1 MQRTISA
8 MVGKGSVNHNSRK
21 FKAANVDAERSHLNI
36 EYCNENIRDV
46 YHKLFD
52 AAQEEYNARQT
63 RADRCIKDY
72 YEKIRSGK
80 QEKPFHELIM
90 QIGDM
95 KTMSATGEYA
105 ELARDI
111 LDEYFRG
118 FQERNPNLY
127 VFSSHVH
134 MDEATPHIHID
145 FVPFITGSKRGLETR
160 VSLKQA
166 LAAQGFHGGTR
177 GNTEWNQWVQSEK
190 EALAE
195 IAARHGIEWEHLG
208 THEQHLSVLDF
219 KKKERAAEVKAL
231 EERLEADYDEAGEL
245 EARLSQLRET
255 EGKVQNLQRELN
267 TNPDYQLPEPT
278 PLMSAKSYM
287 TKLVQPL
294 IDRLKQMLL
303 KMIVKYMELK
313 GDYDMLSN
321 RYSRA
326 MQERAQYGSRLD
338 ALVTENNQLKK
349 ESREY
354 RLLRKVFGDEQIDQV
369 LTRAKQMQEQ
379 QHGSHAV
386 KYNPER

>member
-52 AAQEEYNARQT
+52 TAQEEYNARQT
-63 RADRCIKDY
+63 RADRRIKDY

-95 KTMSATGEYA
+95 NTMSATGEYA
-105 ELARDI
+105 ELAREI
-111 LDEYFRG
+111 LDEYFHG

-195 IAARHGIEWEHLG
+195 IAARHGVEWEHLD

-219 KKKERAAEVKAL
+219 KKKERAAEVKEL

-255 EGKVQNLQRELN
+255 EGKVQNLQKELN
-267 TNPDYQLPEPT
+267 TNPDYQLPEPQ

-287 TKLVQPL
+287 TKWVQPL

-354 RLLRKVFGDEQIDQV
+354 RLLRKVFGDEQIDQA
-369 LTRAKQMQEQ
+369 LSRAKQIQEQ

>member
-63 RADRCIKDY
+63 RADRRIKDY

-95 KTMSATGEYA
+95 NTMSATGEYA
-105 ELARDI
+105 ELAREI
-111 LDEYFRG
+111 LDEYFHG

-166 LAAQGFHGGTR
+166 LAAQGFRGGTR
-177 GNTEWNQWVQSEK
+177 GYTEWNQWVQSEK

-195 IAARHGIEWEHLG
+195 IAARHGVEWEHLD
-208 THEQHLSVLDF
+208 THEQLLSVLDF
-219 KKKERAAEVKAL
+219 KKKERAAEVKEL

-255 EGKVQNLQRELN
+255 EGKVQNLQKELN
-267 TNPDYQLPEPT
+267 TNPDYQLPEPQ

-287 TKLVQPL
+287 TKWVQPL

-354 RLLRKVFGDEQIDQV
+354 RLLRKVFGDEQIDQA
-369 LTRAKQMQEQ
+369 LSRAKQIQEQ

>member
-63 RADRCIKDY
+63 RADRRIKDY

-95 KTMSATGEYA
+95 NTMSATGEYA
-105 ELARDI
+105 ELAREI
-111 LDEYFRG
+111 LDEYFHG

-160 VSLKQA
+160 ISLKQA
-166 LAAQGFHGGTR
+166 LAAQGFRGGTR
-177 GNTEWNQWVQSEK
+177 GYTEWNQWVQSEK

-195 IAARHGIEWEHLG
+195 IAARHGVEWEHLD

-219 KKKERAAEVKAL
+219 KKKERAAEVKEL

-255 EGKVQNLQRELN
+255 EGKVQNLQKELN
-267 TNPDYQLPEPT
+267 TNPDYQLPEPQ

-287 TKLVQPL
+287 TKWVQPL

-354 RLLRKVFGDEQIDQV
+354 RLLRKVFGDEQIDQA
-369 LTRAKQMQEQ
+369 LSRAKQIQEQ

>member
-52 AAQEEYNARQT
+52 TAQEEYNARQT
-63 RADRCIKDY
+63 RADRRIKDY

-95 KTMSATGEYA
+95 NTMSATGEYA
-105 ELARDI
+105 ELAREI
-111 LDEYFRG
+111 LDEYFHG

-166 LAAQGFHGGTR
+166 LAAQGFRGGTR
-177 GNTEWNQWVQSEK
+177 GYTEWNQWVQSEK

-195 IAARHGIEWEHLG
+195 IAARHGVEWEHLD

-219 KKKERAAEVKAL
+219 KKKERAAEVKEL

-255 EGKVQNLQRELN
+255 EGKVQNLQKELN
-267 TNPDYQLPEPT
+267 TNPDYQLPEPQ

-287 TKLVQPL
+287 TKWVQPL

-354 RLLRKVFGDEQIDQV
+354 RLLRKVFGDEQIDQA
-369 LTRAKQMQEQ
+369 LSRAKQIQEQ

>member
-52 AAQEEYNARQT
+52 TAQEEYNARQT
-63 RADRCIKDY
+63 RADRRIKDY

-95 KTMSATGEYA
+95 NTMSATGEYA
-105 ELARDI
+105 ELAREI
-111 LDEYFRG
+111 LDEYFHG

-166 LAAQGFHGGTR
+166 LAAQGFRGGTR
-177 GNTEWNQWVQSEK
+177 GYTEWNQWVQSEK

-195 IAARHGIEWEHLG
+195 IAARHGVEWEHLD

-219 KKKERAAEVKAL
+219 KKKERAAEVKEL

-255 EGKVQNLQRELN
+255 EGKVQNLQKELN
-267 TNPDYQLPEPT
+267 TNPDYQLPEPQ

-287 TKLVQPL
+287 TKWVQPL

-354 RLLRKVFGDEQIDQV
+354 RLLRKVFGDEQIDPA
-369 LTRAKQMQEQ
+369 LSRAKQIQEQ

>member
-63 RADRCIKDY
+63 RADRRIKDY

-95 KTMSATGEYA
+95 NTMSATGEYA
-105 ELARDI
+105 ELAREI
-111 LDEYFRG
+111 LDEYFHG

-166 LAAQGFHGGTR
+166 LAAQGFRGGTR
-177 GNTEWNQWVQSEK
+177 GYTEWNQWVQSEK

-195 IAARHGIEWEHLG
+195 IAARHGVEWEHLD

-219 KKKERAAEVKAL
+219 KKKERAAEVKEL

-255 EGKVQNLQRELN
+255 EGKVQNLQKELN
-267 TNPDYQLPEPT
+267 TNPDYQLPEPQ

-287 TKLVQPL
+287 TKWVQPL

-354 RLLRKVFGDEQIDQV
+354 RLLRKVFGDEQIDQA
-369 LTRAKQMQEQ
+369 LSRAKQIQEQ

>member
-52 AAQEEYNARQT
+52 TAQEEYNARQT
-63 RADRCIKDY
+63 RADRRIKDY

-111 LDEYFRG
+111 LDEYFQG

-190 EALAE
+190 AALA
-195 IAARHGIEWEHLG
+195 
-208 THEQHLSVLDF
+208 
-219 KKKERAAEVKAL
+219 
-231 EERLEADYDEAGEL
+231 
-245 EARLSQLRET
+245 
-255 EGKVQNLQRELN
+255 
-267 TNPDYQLPEPT
+267 
-278 PLMSAKSYM
+278 
-287 TKLVQPL
+287 
-294 IDRLKQMLL
+294 
-303 KMIVKYMELK
+303 
-313 GDYDMLSN
+313 
-321 RYSRA
+321 
-326 MQERAQYGSRLD
+326 
-338 ALVTENNQLKK
+338 
-349 ESREY
+349 
-354 RLLRKVFGDEQIDQV
+354 
-369 LTRAKQMQEQ
+369 
-379 QHGSHAV
+379 
-386 KYNPER
+386 